1 MEEKQFVINNAT
13 LELIMEYLI
22 SRPFKEV
29 AMIIRQ
35 IELNAKEYNS
45 EIMEKTNE

>member
-1 MEEKQFVINNAT
+1 MMEKQFVINNAT

-35 IELNAKEYNS
+35 VEVNVKEHHDQGRS
-45 EIMEKTNE
+45 D

>member
-1 MEEKQFVINNAT
+1 MMEKQFVINNAT
-13 LELIMEYLI
+13 LELIMEYLV

-35 IELNAKEYNS
+35 VELNTKEYLP
-45 EIMEKTNE
+45 EVRETTN